1 MSSPNR
7 ECSRFDKCS
16 VNNCPLLPSY
26 PAKVIDEDDR
36 EQKCSM
42 EKQVRFRIGS
52 QYPNLLK
59 WQGLTSR
66 EWTGKQKFDS
76 MTPEQKE
83 EIRQR
88 ANSMRQALK
97 SPISSACGNQHPDLM
112 VKVGME

>member
-16 VNNCPLLPSY
+16 VNNCPLIPEY
-26 PAKVIDEDDR
+26 PAKVIDEADR
-36 EQKCSM
+36 EQKCTM

-59 WQGLTSR
+59 FQGLTSK
-66 EWTGKQKFDS
+66 EWSGKQRFDS

-83 EIRQR
+83 QIRQKAKER
-88 ANSMRQALK
+88 LHSFK
-97 SPISSACGNQHPDLM
+97 SSICLASGNQQHDLG
-112 VKVGME
+112 VLEGVN